1 MMANVLTLTPGQP
14 SILHRSGAFCNGQC
28 ALDVGNTRAMRQIL
42 DPVGS
47 PAMSTEDRV
56 PRLPRRAVSAVLR
69 WLRFRPSAV
78 GLTATAAAPALAVA
92 IALTGNL
99 PAKLGLVAAA
109 CVAAAVGFTAPYARI
124 RGAEQE
130 RDDARALMQFTVNAG
145 LTPLVTTLNRVIDG
159 DTAQRRRGEAE
170 GLKVALAVAK
180 DVIGPGSVRACWYE
194 LTEDQ
199 SQLVPRDH
207 AGRPRRPRRSF
218 LAGTPRG
225 DQALKLV
232 LDDDVR
238 FVDDVHEDATFLVDP
253 DHPGEYRTYIACSV
267 SSATVPFGM
276 LTLDSSEAGDLT
288 EADADTLHLV
298 GALLGAILRAARPRR
313 RN

>member
-1 MMANVLTLTPGQP
+1 
-14 SILHRSGAFCNGQC
+14 
-28 ALDVGNTRAMRQIL
+28 
-42 DPVGS
+42 
-47 PAMSTEDRV
+47 MSSDER
-56 PRLPRRAVSAVLR
+56 RPRRTVGALLR
-69 WLRFRPSAV
+69 WLQFRPSAL

-99 PAKLGLVAAA
+99 AAKLTLVVGA
-109 CVAAAVGFTAPYARI
+109 CVSAALGFTAPYAKI

-130 RDDARALMQFTVNAG
+130 RDDAKALMQFTVNAG

-159 DTAQRRRGEAE
+159 DAAQRRRGEAE

-199 SQLVPRDH
+199 TQLVPRDH
-207 AGRPRRPRRSF
+207 AGRPRGPRRSF
-218 LAGTPRG
+218 VSGTPRG
-225 DQALKLV
+225 NAALKLV

-238 FVDDVHEDATFLVDP
+238 FVDDVQQDATYLADP
-253 DHPGEYRTYIACSV
+253 DRPGEYRTYIACSV
-267 SSATVPFGM
+267 SSSTVPFGM
-276 LTLDSSEAGDLT
+276 LTLDSSQVGDLT

-298 GALLGAILRAARPRR
+298 GALLGAILRAARTRR
-313 RN
+313 KN